1 MSGSLLAGIIRDR
14 VLLTCFLLAG
24 YFDAAQG
31 AYAAGG
37 TVYVAR
43 VSVVCE
49 GFIEGLLLAF
59 ALPISFLLLV
69 VDRLPH

>member
-1 MSGSLLAGIIRDR
+1 
-14 VLLTCFLLAG
+14 LLAG